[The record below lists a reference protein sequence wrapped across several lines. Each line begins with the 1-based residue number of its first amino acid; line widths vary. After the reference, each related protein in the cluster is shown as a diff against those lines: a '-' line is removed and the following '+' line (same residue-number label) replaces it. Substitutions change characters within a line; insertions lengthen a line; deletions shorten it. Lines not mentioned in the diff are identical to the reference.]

1 MREVEVPGLGHV
13 LGEANPQVSEG
24 IKKARAGADEQQQAE
39 NEPQILLILVGL
51 PGSGK
56 TTFAEAL
63 IQDRDSNP
71 RKRKWIRASQDDA
84 PSRRRQECEAVTRN
98 GLRDGCNVIVDRVGF
113 DATYV

>member
-1 MREVEVPGLGHV
+1 MKLIQQKE
-13 LGEANPQVSEG
+13 PQV
-24 IKKARAGADEQQQAE
+24 
-39 NEPQILLILVGL
+39 LLILVGL

-63 IQDRDSNP
+63 IQDHGDANP

-98 GLRDGCNVIVDRVGF
+98 ALRNGHNVIVDRVGF
-113 DATYV
+113 DAVYV